1 MNMNKPAVDEEG
13 SEKTIDLYDKAPGLS
28 PTKVKLDELIV
39 FTSTQKTDNELTEK
53 QSDKV

>member
-1 MNMNKPAVDEEG
+1 MNMNKPAIDEEG

-39 FTSTQKTDNELTEK
+39 FTSTKNELTEK
-53 QSDKV
+53 ESDKV